1 MTDNADLGRGYAPV
15 VTCARH
21 HQALHVGGVSAHPE
35 AGVFELTSPRDIRMV
50 TADIDEHLAERISR
64 TTFAPDQS
72 ADRTLAVQNR
82 VEPDSQ
88 YCRAQVS
95 HRAQRVA
102 RLAQRLDLTG
112 GAL

>member
-1 MTDNADLGRGYAPV
+1 MTDNADLGREYAPV
-15 VTCARH
+15 MTCADH
-21 HQALHVGGVSAHPE
+21 HQALHVGGVSAHRE

-50 TADIDEHLAERISR
+50 TADIDEHLAEGISR

-72 ADRTLAVQNR
+72 AVQNR

-95 HRAQRVA
+95 HRAQLVA
-102 RLAQRLDLTG
+102 RLAQRVDLMG
-112 GAL
+112 GTP